1 MTIFINKSSPPGVC
15 GLCSFI
21 RSDDNSYIVFSIED
35 VAVVIMWW
43 SSRRHLIN
51 SLISPPINPYI
62 VIQRWRKPWDVQYI
76 VTVWLDLFAI
86 NWSLPPK
93 RNPTTLWYEINKNLE
108 LPLKDKPIQK
118 TPFNDFVS
126 ACVKIVS
133 SLTRAIPISFRP
145 PRLRKHV
152 KKKTSPPRPI
162 KSNS

>member
-1 MTIFINKSSPPGVC
+1 MNPSPPGVC

-21 RSDDNSYIVFSIED
+21 RSDDNFYIVFPIED

-43 SSRRHLIN
+43 SSRLYPFN
-51 SLISPPINPYI
+51 SLISSPTNPYI
-62 VIQRWRKPWDVQYI
+62 VIQRWRKLWDVQYI

-108 LPLKDKPIQK
+108 LPLKDKLIRK
-118 TPFNDFVS
+118 TPFFNDFVS

-133 SLTRAIPISFRP
+133 SLTRALPISFRQ
-145 PRLRKHV
+145 PRLRKHG
-152 KKKTSPPRPI
+152 KEENKSPKT
-162 KSNS
+162 N